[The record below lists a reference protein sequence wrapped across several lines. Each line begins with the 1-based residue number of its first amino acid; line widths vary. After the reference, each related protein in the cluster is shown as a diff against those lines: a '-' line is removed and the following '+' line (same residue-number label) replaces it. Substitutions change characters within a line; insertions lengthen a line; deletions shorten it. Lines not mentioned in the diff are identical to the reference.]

1 MASFYKMLEMLS
13 LLTCD
18 FSIDSY
24 RHCREYHTAVQIW
37 QTETLPTYKEH
48 LGDHPWTASILQHIA
63 FAFMALA
70 KEDPTNYA
78 DQAETCTKEA
88 LELRQRL
95 LGVHQD
101 TARSH
106 VHLSFVYIL
115 QEKLNFA
122 LVELEKA
129 LEIQED
135 VVGVQQDTIDTL
147 NFMTEV
153 LTRQGREEEAEERME
168 RVRHYRKT
176 LDARPKYDV
185 GLRSYEICTAVGL
198 VNMNSDSQDF
208 CT

>member
-1 MASFYKMLEMLS
+1 
-13 LLTCD
+13 
-18 FSIDSY
+18 
-24 RHCREYHTAVQIW
+24 
-37 QTETLPTYKEH
+37 
-48 LGDHPWTASILQHIA
+48 
-63 FAFMALA
+63 MALA

-153 LTRQGREEEAEERME
+153 LTRLGREEEAEERME
-168 RVRHYRKT
+168 RVMHYRKT
-176 LDARPKYDV
+176 LDARPK
-185 GLRSYEICTAVGL
+185 
-198 VNMNSDSQDF
+198 
-208 CT
+208 